1 MSWALTNS
9 VAVALAV
16 VAEELQTSIRI
27 VTTLLFN
34 GRLDSLGGADRREV
48 VGVAGVA
55 VDEPVSIAGVHES
68 PISWDHPYPITDS
81 TQAGVEAE
89 TMLARATKAI
99 ARVDLNNMMRRN
111 KSQY

>member
-34 GRLDSLGGADRREV
+34 G
-48 VGVAGVA
+48 
-55 VDEPVSIAGVHES
+55 
-68 PISWDHPYPITDS
+68 
-81 TQAGVEAE
+81 
-89 TMLARATKAI
+89 
-99 ARVDLNNMMRRN
+99 
-111 KSQY
+111 